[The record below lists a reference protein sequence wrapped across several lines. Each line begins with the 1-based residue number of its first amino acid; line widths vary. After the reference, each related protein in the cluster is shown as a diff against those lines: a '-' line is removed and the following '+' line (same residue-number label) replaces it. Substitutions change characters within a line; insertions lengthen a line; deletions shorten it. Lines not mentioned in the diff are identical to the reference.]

1 MLRSMRDGAK
11 SGLLKY
17 FLLGI
22 LVMAAGGLVL
32 TDVGGFFRGGVS
44 NNLVAKGNGIKIST
58 TQFDRN
64 VRRVLARQ
72 GMAPQEA
79 YQLGLIHQI
88 LNGEIQIRILA
99 REARKLGISVSDET
113 VTKQISKLAEPL
125 ATEGVSKSD
134 AIKQILRSQG
144 ISEGEFIQAIRQEMG
159 NTLFRN
165 ALLTGATGI
174 SKEEATALY
183 QFRNEKRDFSGFTL
197 TNAGVKDIEL
207 PSEESL
213 QRFYDANKQDFAIA
227 EKRSIT
233 IATLK
238 KEMLADKVEIHE
250 DDLRKAYEDN
260 IEAYKKPEQR
270 RLEQAILSTQADAQ
284 DVVKKIEAKKDLQ
297 SAVKDVTGK
306 TAAYLGENKFEQDGL
321 LEEIAGP
328 VFSAKQGD
336 VVGPVQ
342 TALGWH
348 VLVLKE
354 VIKPQT
360 ESFESVKKDLRDD
373 LLQTQ
378 LMDDLI
384 GAANMMDDQ
393 LAGGE
398 ELEVVVNE
406 LALTTETIKNF
417 NQAGTDSKGKNLFA
431 AYQGDKVQ
439 ILEAA
444 FDFDAGESSPVLEMA
459 DGRFIVV
466 RVDDVEP
473 LRYQPF
479 QEVQEKLKTRWISEQ
494 KALTNRGRAVDALN
508 KIKGGASL
516 ADVAKEYG
524 ASVQTYSDLTRTQQP
539 KAPLTPVATR
549 NIFNSEED
557 EILQLSIQDGFII
570 GKVTS
575 TSLPDTDE
583 AEKEIVQIQ
592 SETAELLPQE
602 ILSQYV
608 NALSE
613 KYNVRVNDNVLRM
626 IYGEPAEG

>member
-11 SGLLKY
+11 SGVLKY
-17 FLLGI
+17 LLLGT
-22 LVMAAGGLVL
+22 LLLAAGGLVL

-44 NNLVAKGNGIKIST
+44 NNLVAKGDGIKIST
-58 TQFDRN
+58 NQFDRS

-88 LNGEIQIRILA
+88 LNNEIQLLILT
-99 REARKLGISVSDET
+99 REARKIGINVSDDT

-125 ATEGVSKSD
+125 ATDGLSKSD

-144 ISEGEFIQAIRQEMG
+144 ISENEFIRAIRQEMG
-159 NTLFRN
+159 NTLFRT

-183 QFRNEKRDFSGFTL
+183 QFRNEKRDFRGFTL
-197 TNAGVKDIEL
+197 TSASVKDIEL

-213 QRFYDANKQDFAIA
+213 ERFYEANKQDFAIA
-227 EKRSIT
+227 EKRGIT

-238 KEMLADKVEIHE
+238 REMLENKVEVKE
-250 DDLRKAYEDN
+250 DDLRKAYEHN

-284 DVVKKIEAKKDLQ
+284 EVVKKLEAKKDLKA
-297 SAVKDVTGK
+297 AVNDVTNK
-306 TAAYLGENKFEQDGL
+306 TSAYLGENKFEQDGL
-321 LEEIAGP
+321 LEEISKP
-328 VFSAKQGD
+328 VFDAKQGD
-336 VVGPVQ
+336 VIGPVQ

-348 VLVLKE
+348 VLILQE

-360 ESFESVKKDLRDD
+360 ESFESVKGSLRDD

-384 GAANMMDDQ
+384 NAANMMDDQ

-398 ELEVVVNE
+398 ELEVVVKE
-406 LALTTETIKNF
+406 LGLTTKTIKNF
-417 NQAGTDSKGKNLFA
+417 NQAGTDDKGNDLFGS
-431 AYQGDKVQ
+431 YQGDKAQ
-439 ILEAA
+439 ILESA

-459 DGRFIVV
+459 DGSFIVV
-466 RVDDVEP
+466 RVDEIEP
-473 LRYQPF
+473 LRYLPF
-479 QEVQEKLKTRWISEQ
+479 EEVQENLKTRWINEQ
-494 KALTNRGRAVDALN
+494 KELTNRGRAVDALN

-516 ADVAKEYG
+516 EDVAQEYG
-524 ASVQTYSDLTRTQQP
+524 ASVQTYSNLARAEQP

-549 NIFNSEED
+549 SIFNSTED
-557 EILQLSIQDGFII
+557 EALQISVQGGYII

-575 TSLPDTDE
+575 TTLPDTAN
-583 AEKEIVQIQ
+583 AEKEITLIQ
-592 SETAELLPQE
+592 NETAELLPQE
-602 ILSQYV
+602 ILTQYV

-613 KYNVRVNDNVLRM
+613 KYNVRVNENVLNM
-626 IYGEPAEG
+626 IYGAPTEG

>member
-11 SGLLKY
+11 SGVLKY
-17 FLLGI
+17 LLLGI
-22 LVMAAGGLVL
+22 LIMAAGGLVL

-44 NNLVAKGNGIKIST
+44 NNLVAKGDGIKIST

-79 YQLGLIHQI
+79 YQLGLINQI
-88 LNGEIQIRILA
+88 LNNEIQIRILT
-99 REARKLGISVSDET
+99 REARKLGIAVSDDT

-125 ATEGVSKSD
+125 ATNGLSKSD

-144 ISEGEFIQAIRQEMG
+144 ISENEFIQAIRQEMG

-183 QFRNEKRDFSGFTL
+183 EFRNEKRDFSGFTL
-197 TNAGVKDIEL
+197 TSASVKDIEL

-213 QRFYDANKQDFAIA
+213 ERFYEANKQDFAIA

-238 KEMLADKVEIHE
+238 KEMLTDKVEINE
-250 DDLRKAYEDN
+250 DDLRRAYEDN

-284 DVVKKIEAKKDLQ
+284 DVVKKVEVKKDLK
-297 SAVKDVTGK
+297 SAVKDVTNK
-306 TAAYLGENKFEQDGL
+306 TTAYLGENKFKQDGL
-321 LEEIAGP
+321 LEEISAP
-328 VFSAKQGD
+328 VFNAKQGD
-336 VVGPVQ
+336 VIGPIQ

-348 VLVLKE
+348 VLILKE

-360 ESFESVKKDLRDD
+360 ESFDSVKSTLRND

-406 LALTTETIKNF
+406 LGLRTETVKNF
-417 NQAGTDSKGKNLFA
+417 NQAGTDNKGKDLFA
-431 AYQGDKVQ
+431 SYQGDKAQ

-444 FDFDAGESSPVLEMA
+444 FDFDTGESSPVLEIA

-466 RVDDVEP
+466 RVDEIEP
-473 LRYQPF
+473 LRYLPF
-479 QEVQEKLKTRWISEQ
+479 KEVQETLKTRWINEQ
-494 KALTNRGRAVDALN
+494 KDLTNRGRAVDALN
-508 KIKGGASL
+508 KVKGGATL
-516 ADVAKEYG
+516 ADIAKEYG
-524 ASVQTYSDLTRTQQP
+524 ANLQTYSNLKRAEQP

-549 NIFNSEED
+549 SIFNSQED
-557 EILQLSIQDGFII
+557 EALQISVQGGYII
-570 GKVTS
+570 GKVIS
-575 TSLPDTDE
+575 TSLPDTE
-583 AEKEIVQIQ
+583 NAEKEITLIQ
-592 SETAELLPQE
+592 NETAELLPQE
-602 ILSQYV
+602 ILTQYV

-613 KYNVRVNDNVLRM
+613 KYNVRVNDNVLNM
-626 IYGEPAEG
+626 IYGAPTEG